1 LSIIENDVPI
11 IGTNPLTGVSAS
23 AIVDIE
29 QRTDKCRD
37 QVMLGDKA
45 RLASFMKK
53 AGFDA
58 VIGTSPE
65 NVLYLGGY
73 WAMSQWIRRGPQAY
87 AIMPAEGEPA
97 IVTSSTLVDL
107 IADQGL
113 SCEVRRYSFF
123 NVDYASDVS
132 LNPTDARQRELFA
145 SEAYKNSVEALVSI
159 LKDRGLDRATI
170 GIDEIGITP
179 QCMEQL
185 VEALPAA
192 RFARCF
198 SMLEKVR
205 SIKTIAEI
213 ERLRNAASVT
223 EQSIE
228 AAFEA
233 AREGMT
239 EIELARVFH
248 MRTTALDGVPVTGC
262 IGFGERSALSN
273 VQPSLR
279 RLKQGDAI
287 RFDVGCR
294 LRHYRSDISRI
305 AVLGEPPRKM
315 KAYHDALFKGVSRA
329 YDVIKPGLQVSVLFD
344 AVVETVRREGIAHY
358 NRSHVGHGIG
368 IEGYDPPNLVADSA
382 DVLQENMVICVETPY
397 YELGFAGLQVED
409 MILVKSTGA
418 ESLMAHDGRLRVLS

>member
-1 LSIIENDVPI
+1 ME
-11 IGTNPLTGVSAS
+11 G
-23 AIVDIE
+23 
-29 QRTDKCRD
+29 QK
-37 QVMLGDKA
+37 MLGDKV
-45 RLASFMKK
+45 RLASFMRE

-58 VIGTSPE
+58 IIGTSPE

-73 WAMSQWIRRGPQAY
+73 WAMSQWVRRGPQAY
-87 AIMPAEGEPA
+87 AIVPAEGEPA

-107 IADQGL
+107 VADQGL
-113 SCEVRRYSFF
+113 SCDVRRYSFF

-132 LNPTDARQRELFA
+132 LNPTDARQRELFG
-145 SEAYKNSVEALVSI
+145 SKAYKNSVEALISA
-159 LKDRGLDRATI
+159 LQDRGLGRATI

-185 VEALPAA
+185 VGALPDAK
-192 RFARCF
+192 FSRCF
-198 SMLEKVR
+198 SLLEKVR
-205 SIKTIAEI
+205 SIKTADEI
-213 ERLRNAASVT
+213 DRLRSAASVA
-223 EQSIE
+223 EKSIE

-233 AREGMT
+233 AHEGMT
-239 EIELARVFH
+239 EIELARIFH

-273 VQPSLR
+273 VQPSPR
-279 RLKQGDAI
+279 KLKQGDAI

-294 LRHYRSDISRI
+294 FRHYRSDISRI
-305 AVLGEPPRKM
+305 AVLGEPSRKM
-315 KAYHDALFKGVSRA
+315 KAYHDALFKGVGRA
-329 YDVIKPGLQVSVLFD
+329 YDIIRPGLQVSALFN
-344 AVVETVRREGIAHY
+344 AVVETVRREGIPHY

-368 IEGYDPPNLVADSA
+368 IEGYDPPNLAADSA

-418 ESLMAHDGRLRVLS
+418 ESLMARDGRLRVLG